1 MAAVAVLPAA
11 QESAAELA
19 CRLAGLIQ
27 SGDQHSMS
35 EAVRDQ
41 VTVLLDALR
50 SRVVRKPERD
60 HRSLFELDDRLIELM
75 GQVEEAAEG
84 RTEISAELAHEIDT
98 YLEAYRHKVDRIVGY
113 WRWQQSIADISG
125 KEAERLSAR
134 KRAAENRVTRLKG
147 FLFAF
152 MSARGIK
159 KLEGEKSDIAMQ
171 RNSTPS
177 LVIDDPLRLPEQFLE
192 RSLRFTK
199 IELKEITH
207 QLAAGELR
215 RRLDALLKSDGWEA
229 AGEALRASIVQN
241 GNVDGTRLTTGNHLR
256 IR

>member
-1 MAAVAVLPAA
+1 MTAFAVLPVAE
-11 QESAAELA
+11 QSAAELA
-19 CRLAGLIQ
+19 LRLASLIGD
-27 SGDQHSMS
+27 GDQHSMP

-50 SRVVRKPERD
+50 SRVIRKPERD

-84 RTEISAELAHEIDT
+84 GTEISAELAHEIDT

-113 WRWQQSIADISG
+113 WRWQQSIADISC

-159 KLEGEKSDIAMQ
+159 KLEGEKCDIAVQ
-171 RNSTPS
+171 RNSTAS
-177 LVIDDPLRLPEQFLE
+177 LVIDNPLQLPEQFLE
-192 RSLRFTK
+192 RSIRFTK
-199 IELKEITH
+199 AELKEIAN
-207 QLAAGELR
+207 QLVESDVW
-215 RRLDALLKSDGWEA
+215 RRLDAVLKSEGWEVNGDEVRA
-229 AGEALRASIVQN
+229 ALVN
-241 GNVDGTRLTTGNHLR
+241 NVAFKGVRLTTGSHLR

>member
-1 MAAVAVLPAA
+1 MAAVAVLPVA
-11 QESAAELA
+11 QESTAELA

-27 SGDQHSMS
+27 SGDQHAMS

-75 GQVEEAAEG
+75 GQVEEAAEAC
-84 RTEISAELAHEIDT
+84 TEISAELGQEIDT
-98 YLEAYRHKVDRIVGY
+98 YLEAHRRKVDRIVGF

-125 KEAERLSAR
+125 KEAERLAAR

-152 MSARGIK
+152 MSARGFK
-159 KLEGEKSDIAMQ
+159 KLEGEKCDITVQ
-171 RNSTPS
+171 RNSTAS
-177 LVIDDPLRLPEQFLE
+177 LVIDNPLQLPEQFLE
-192 RSLRFTK
+192 RSIRFTK
-199 IELKEITH
+199 AELKEIAN
-207 QLAAGELR
+207 QLVESNVC
-215 RRLDALLKSDGWEA
+215 RRLDAVLKSDGWEVNGDAVRA
-229 AGEALRASIVQN
+229 ALVN
-241 GNVDGTRLTTGNHLR
+241 NVAFEGVRLTPGSHLR